1 MSGLGINLP
10 SWQRFPFH
18 FKRPIPGKTSNV
30 QTACES
36 LEGTAKAK
44 NVSERNCRAFRPSA
58 LTRQDQ
64 IKGPLDLNKV
74 PIMSD

>member
-18 FKRPIPGKTSNV
+18 FKRSTPGKSSNV
-30 QTACES
+30 QAACES

-44 NVSERNCRAFRPSA
+44 NVSKRNCWAFRPSA

-64 IKGPLDLNKV
+64 IKVPLDLNKV
-74 PIMSD
+74 PIVSD